1 MTKQIRW
8 DKSLSKDELNAWRQA
23 GARTRRAAFGV
34 LCPVVIRKGLDIDK
48 SMTHLSDSLNSRDFA
63 RANTTKVKETRVGR
77 DLLFRA
83 CLMVLYAAAV
93 GKKCV
98 AAQSL
103 S

>member
-1 MTKQIRW
+1 MPEQGEQRSVSPCLI
-8 DKSLSKDELNAWRQA
+8 
-23 GARTRRAAFGV
+23 
-34 LCPVVIRKGLDIDK
+34 VIRKGLDIDK
-48 SMTHLSDSLNSRDFA
+48 IVMHLSDSFSSWDFA
-63 RANTTKVKETRVGR
+63 RANTTKKVKETRVGR